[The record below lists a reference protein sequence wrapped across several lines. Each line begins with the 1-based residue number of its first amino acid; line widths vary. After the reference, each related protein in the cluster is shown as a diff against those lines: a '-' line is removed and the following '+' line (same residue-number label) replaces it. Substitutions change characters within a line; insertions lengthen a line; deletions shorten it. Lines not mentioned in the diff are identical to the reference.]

1 MHKLPPKPA
10 HIVQRIHWPLVIVV
24 VAVLI
29 VAFSG
34 SPYEPFARIA
44 EALTEPAI
52 TRTIERI
59 C

>member
-1 MHKLPPKPA
+1 MHKLPPRTSRV
-10 HIVQRIHWPLVIVV
+10 IRRIHWPLVVVV

-34 SPYEPFARIA
+34 SSYEPFARIA
-44 EALTEPAI
+44 EALTEPTI